1 MVETNRRPNVGDRW
15 TRIAVRA
22 VWRVAAIPGSGR
34 GGRAEPYTALW
45 SAHRAVFDEAS
56 GRERQACGIHC
67 TILAHISECY
77 VSRLYIRIVQ
87 LRPDKITERKSG
99 SPYSG
104 FTHYPHHFIG
114 LVSDAM
120 QSQQSA
126 GRALTSGADCKTIRT
141 KNDVARPSPP
151 NASKTPRLR
160 MLGSLT
166 LATCRCRARRRK
178 FTYLLTYQQQH
189 DTAAQ
194 VSCHLISAE
203 GLIHANVRAVCNSRP
218 CAATRLW
225 HSGTVLT

>member
-1 MVETNRRPNVGDRW
+1 MACSASLRNRHSS
-15 TRIAVRA
+15 
-22 VWRVAAIPGSGR
+22 VAGASGR
-34 GGRAEPYTALW
+34 V
-45 SAHRAVFDEAS
+45 HEAS

-120 QSQQSA
+120 QSQKSA

-166 LATCRCRARRRK
+166 LATCRCRAA
-178 FTYLLTYQQQH
+178 TEIYLLTYLP
-189 DTAAQ
+189 T
-194 VSCHLISAE
+194 
-203 GLIHANVRAVCNSRP
+203 
-218 CAATRLW
+218 ATRYCSPSLL
-225 HSGTVLT
+225 SSYFRRRADTCKRPRGL